1 MVPRIIPLLLLQKRG
16 LVKGIRF
23 GGHTYIGD
31 PLNAVR
37 IFNKKEVDELVFIDI
52 EATRQAR
59 PVSEDF
65 VRQVSDECYMPFCVG
80 GGIRSLH
87 QIERLLGT
95 GAEKVCICSALF
107 EVPGLLHDA
116 SRQFGSQSLVAAIDI
131 GPGAHGASEVFIH
144 NGTKS
149 TASDPRTAARMV
161 MDAGAGEILLT
172 SIEHDGTRSGFD
184 CSLIRQVA
192 DAVTIPVIACGG
204 AGSLEH
210 IKDAII
216 QGHASAAALG
226 SMCVFWGNRR
236 AVMIQYPRKEE
247 LTECFGS
254 F

>member
-1 MVPRIIPLLLLQKRG
+1 
-16 LVKGIRF
+16 
-23 GGHTYIGD
+23 
-31 PLNAVR
+31 
-37 IFNKKEVDELVFIDI
+37 
-52 EATRQAR
+52 
-59 PVSEDF
+59 
-65 VRQVSDECYMPFCVG
+65 
-80 GGIRSLH
+80 
-87 QIERLLGT
+87 
-95 GAEKVCICSALF
+95 
-107 EVPGLLHDA
+107 
-116 SRQFGSQSLVAAIDI
+116 
-131 GPGAHGASEVFIH
+131 
-144 NGTKS
+144 
-149 TASDPRTAARMV
+149 MV

-192 DAVTIPVIACGG
+192 DAVTIPVIACVG